1 MLLITSTANIK
12 TWERDNG
19 LYGGLSPLA
28 RGTRQNGLSS
38 LVRLRFIPAGA
49 GNTCFRKSMDYCYS
63 VYPRWRGEHG
73 RTEYKAVYLLGL
85 SPLAR
90 GTLALQQQHPWP
102 RRFIPAGAGNTKCW
116 WALMPQTQVYPRWR
130 GEHITPFCDCPV
142 FAGLS
147 PLARGT
153 QGINQFTKN
162 VRRFIPAGAGNT
174 KKPPSASNKNSVYP
188 RWRGE
193 HSKHNLLLIN
203 DFLSQSQSTNFIVSH
218 KQHIHYVKE
227 HLIHWL
233 KR

>member
-102 RRFIPAGAGNTKCW
+102 RRFIPAGAGNT
-116 WALMPQTQVYPRWR
+116 LRLFT
-130 GEHITPFCDCPV
+130 I
-142 FAGLS
+142 
-147 PLARGT
+147 AR
-153 QGINQFTKN
+153 FL
-162 VRRFIPAGAGNT
+162 P
-174 KKPPSASNKNSVYP
+174 VYP

>member
-1 MLLITSTANIK
+1 MRCYVDMLLITSTANIK

-102 RRFIPAGAGNTKCW
+102 RRFIPAGAGNT
-116 WALMPQTQVYPRWR
+116 
-130 GEHITPFCDCPV
+130 
-142 FAGLS
+142 
-147 PLARGT
+147 
-153 QGINQFTKN
+153 FT
-162 VRRFIPAGAGNT
+162 VSTIVPWL
-174 KKPPSASNKNSVYP
+174 SVYP

-193 HSKHNLLLIN
+193 HTLLTVW
-203 DFLSQSQSTNFIVSH
+203 LSFIFGLSP
-218 KQHIHYVKE
+218 
-227 HLIHWL
+227 LARGTL
-233 KR
+233 

>member
-1 MLLITSTANIK
+1 MRCYVDMLLITSTANIK

-19 LYGGLSPLA
+19 LSSGLSPLA

-102 RRFIPAGAGNTKCW
+102 RRFIPAGAGNTLRLF
-116 WALMPQTQVYPRWR
+116 AIARFLPVYPRWR
-130 GEHITPFCDCPV
+130 GEH
-142 FAGLS
+142 FATRVHKFLICGLS

-153 QGINQFTKN
+153 
-162 VRRFIPAGAGNT
+162 
-174 KKPPSASNKNSVYP
+174 PSCGLY
-188 RWRGE
+188 
-193 HSKHNLLLIN
+193 
-203 DFLSQSQSTNFIVSH
+203 
-218 KQHIHYVKE
+218 
-227 HLIHWL
+227 
-233 KR
+233 

>member
-130 GEHITPFCDCPV
+130 GEH
-142 FAGLS
+142 
-147 PLARGT
+147 
-153 QGINQFTKN
+153 
-162 VRRFIPAGAGNT
+162 
-174 KKPPSASNKNSVYP
+174 
-188 RWRGE
+188 
-193 HSKHNLLLIN
+193 SKHNLLLIN
-203 DFLSQSQSTNFIVSH
+203 EFLSQSQSTNFIVSH

>member
-130 GEHITPFCDCPV
+130 GEHISSRTRASFRL
-142 FAGLS
+142 GLS

-153 QGINQFTKN
+153 LPYRLPDIIFL
-162 VRRFIPAGAGNT
+162 RFIPAGAGNT
-174 KKPPSASNKNSVYP
+174 TSGCRRSAWSPVYP

-193 HSKHNLLLIN
+193 HYRDRFWNLQRGG
-203 DFLSQSQSTNFIVSH
+203 LSPLARGT
-218 KQHIHYVKE
+218 
-227 HLIHWL
+227 L
-233 KR
+233 